1 MTSLLFSPQIYR
13 SDSFIVTSQ
22 MFLLSLHANFFG
34 MRCTA
39 RETRGMLWHVLS
51 LDSHLAD
58 ILLLE
63 PDLTELILGKLHRL
77 IAKNT
82 KSDLV
87 FRLFLVLI

>member
-1 MTSLLFSPQIYR
+1 
-13 SDSFIVTSQ
+13 
-22 MFLLSLHANFFG
+22 
-34 MRCTA
+34 
-39 RETRGMLWHVLS
+39 MLWHVLS

-87 FRLFLVLI
+87 FSLFLVLI